1 MKCISNTFV
10 VLAVCWGKIISNF
23 LKFSQMPN
31 EGVLSNTFFSIAN
44 FGGPKIIS
52 NFLKFSRNTFLCI
65 GILGKLSQIFSKFL
79 KIFNFSQCFCG
90 TKIHVSKVDG
100 SLGWEGP
107 LGGVCWETC
116 AFGKMSH
123 LYCFRFDL
131 CLVGLI
137 RKCSCCGECFVY

>member
-1 MKCISNTFV
+1 MYWQSR
-10 VLAVCWGKIISNF
+10 KIISNF
-23 LKFSQMPN
+23 LN
-31 EGVLSNTFFSIAN
+31 
-44 FGGPKIIS
+44 
-52 NFLKFSRNTFLCI
+52 
-65 GILGKLSQIFSKFL
+65 LSQIFSKFSTFL
-79 KIFNFSQCFCG
+79 NGFCG

-116 AFGKMSH
+116 VFGKMSH

-137 RKCSCCGECFVY
+137 RKCSCCGVCFVY